1 MNKIYL
7 IMTGGTIGKIYN
19 EFKGHMENQPNGNH
33 FLKQLRLPYLDI
45 EIVEIMCKDSLD
57 ITEGD
62 RNDLLNTILNL
73 QKHNQPIIILH
84 GTDRMVTSA
93 KFCKE
98 NLSKINIPIIFTG
111 SMKPMDCINSDAI
124 QNITESIMA
133 CQIVCP
139 DIYISFHSTLFD
151 VNNVRK
157 NKKML
162 RFEKLNDNFITT
174 DTID

>member
-19 EFKGHMENQPNGNH
+19 EFKGHMENQPNGND
-33 FLKQLRLPYLDI
+33 FLQQLRLPYLDI
-45 EIVEIMCKDSLD
+45 EIVEIMCKDSMD

-62 RNDLLNTILNL
+62 RNDLLNTILQL
-73 QKHNQPIIILH
+73 QKYKQPIIILH
-84 GTDRMVTSA
+84 GTDRMVKSA

-98 NLSKINIPIIFTG
+98 NLSEINVPIIFTG
-111 SMKPMDCINSDAI
+111 SMKPMDCVNSDAI

-133 CQIVCP
+133 CQIIRP
-139 DIYISFHSTLFD
+139 DVYISFHSTIFD
-151 VNNVRK
+151 VNNVKK

-162 RFEKLNDNFITT
+162 RFEKLNNNFITT
-174 DTID
+174 DTIN

>member
-19 EFKGHMENQPNGNH
+19 EYKGRMENKPNGND

-45 EIVEIMCKDSLD
+45 EIIEIMCKDSMD
-57 ITEGD
+57 ITEKD
-62 RNDLLNTILNL
+62 RNNLLNTIQKL
-73 QKHNQPIIILH
+73 QKNKKPIIILH
-84 GTDRMVTSA
+84 GTDRMVKSA

-98 NLSKINIPIIFTG
+98 NLLEISVPIIFTG
-111 SMKPMDCINSDAI
+111 SMKPMDCINSDAM

-133 CQIVCP
+133 CQIIHP
-139 DIYISFHSTLFD
+139 DVYISFHSTIFD
-151 VNNVRK
+151 VNNVKK

-162 RFEKLNDNFITT
+162 RFEKLNNNFITT
-174 DTID
+174 DTIN